1 MATNATAATVT
12 KTCID
17 RLLPSELLFQAS
29 RAALTENPANAPAL
43 RRGVPLPG
51 VAIDAPGALAAL
63 TGKLWQPGR
72 TLRVRFLDGDPA
84 IQKQLEP
91 YAQEWTKYANIHFTF
106 GNDPNAEI
114 RISFRQPGSWSY
126 LGTDALTI
134 PKHQP
139 TMNFGWLTLD
149 TPAEE
154 YARVVTHEFGHAIG
168 CIHEHQNPSTD
179 IPWNKAAVYDY
190 YGGPPN
196 NWTKEQVDINL
207 FTRYS
212 ADITQFS
219 AFDPQSIML
228 YPIPN
233 AFTEGDFEVGWNRT
247 LSATD
252 KRYIATLYP
261 GVAKPKEKHVHRER
275 VA

>member
-1 MATNATAATVT
+1 MAMNALAVPVI
-12 KTCID
+12 KLCVD
-17 RLLPSELLFQAS
+17 RLLPNELLFQAS
-29 RAALTENPANAPAL
+29 RAALAENPDNAPAPK
-43 RRGVPLPG
+43 RGMPAPG
-51 VAIDAPGALAAL
+51 ASISAPGALAAL

-84 IQKQLEP
+84 VQKRIEP
-91 YAQEWTKYANIHFTF
+91 YAQMWATYANLHFTF
-106 GNDPNAEI
+106 GTDPNAEI
-114 RISFRQPGSWSY
+114 RISFQQPGSWSY
-126 LGTDALTI
+126 IGTDALTI

-139 TMNFGWLTLD
+139 TMNFGWLTPD
-149 TPAEE
+149 TSDDE

-168 CIHEHQNPSTD
+168 CIHEHQNPSTN

-190 YGGPPN
+190 YAGPPN

-219 AFDPQSIML
+219 AFDRESIML

-252 KRYIATLYP
+252 KRYIAKLYP
-261 GVAKPKEKHVHRER
+261 GVKKAKDQEVLLER